1 MPQLIVKDA
10 NNTNQTIGYYENT
23 GQVVSSASI
32 PVVLASDQPSI
43 PVSMVTN
50 QLASLASENL
60 QTQQLLSLNICSA
73 GLASIDSK
81 MSTLGQKTMASSQP
95 VVIASNQ
102 SAIDSDQIL
111 QKSDGTFVQARATE
125 SNATSVGNFN
135 RKFRDGFVT
144 AQPDTSVWNEFGY
157 LFNSGGGTG
166 FVNAGGNSS
175 GSAYMRISLCPLT
188 PLSSYQI
195 WTKQPFEFPFRL
207 GYGLS
212 VSQRIVGQE
221 VEVSAC
227 GVDSNGNIVVDAT
240 PEKILAISGTVTIAT
255 NVATVNFASAHTLN
269 GGDRVILV
277 GNSDPR
283 LNVGPVVVTVVTSTQ
298 ITVPCTLANGTYT
311 ANGFVKTVDPVLQ
324 ARNAVGML
332 YESSTVTTGSFVARR
347 NGAKFRSTASTVSTT
362 AATQSNTAPFT
373 DAFNSAGD
381 MEVVSNME
389 ECLYNARG
397 ADALSTS
404 TGSARYSQG
413 VPDEELNYA
422 VRIRVRNNENLTV
435 PVARITSISKTGTST
450 ATVTT
455 DVAHNLTTND
465 WVQIYGVRDQ
475 TNFAALTA
483 QTQVAS
489 VVSSTQFTIV
499 IGSAVTASSAGGV
512 VWKVQGSVLAPGVV
526 SMAAQSISR
535 TSNILTVVGS
545 ATWSG
550 LLPGEYIHLY
560 GCDATSMGLY
570 DGAYKVLRIS
580 TTTLEVESVGADFA
594 SINCGG
600 AVIKRTDVRLHYA
613 RMATYTRHA
622 VEVAGARGA
631 IDMARAV
638 PVLTGTGSIIT
649 TVGTVSSMTSG
660 NLGLPLTVADQASAA
675 LTTTTTATAVTPAS
689 GITYNVN
696 VPVTAVSGTSPT
708 LDFSIEESDDA
719 GTNWYKVYDFPR
731 ITAVGMY
738 RSPLLKLRGNRV
750 RYVQTVGGTS
760 PSFTRSINRLQAN
773 VSQQQTIQLIDR
785 TIVPNTLSST
795 SATLLIEGCTDF
807 NLSVRCTAQTTAATI
822 DLQISDDNTNWFTVP
837 STSITTAVG
846 TVRISATNV
855 LAKFARAI
863 VTAAG
868 TGITLGELTLK
879 GVGR

>member
-10 NNTNQTIGYYENT
+10 NNANQTIGYYANT

-32 PVVLASDQPSI
+32 PVVLASDQPTI
-43 PVSMVTN
+43 PVSMVSS
-50 QLASLASENL
+50 QISSLANTAL
-60 QTQQLLSLNICSA
+60 QSAQLNSINICSLE
-73 GLASIDSK
+73 LASIDSK
-81 MSTLGQKTMASSQP
+81 MAPLGQAAMAASQP

-102 SAIDSDQIL
+102 TPIDSDQIL
-111 QKSDGTFVQARATE
+111 QKADGSFVQARATE

-144 AQPDTSVWNEFGY
+144 AQPDTSVWNELGT

-188 PLSSYQI
+188 PLSAYQI

-221 VEVSAC
+221 IEVSAC
-227 GVDSNGNIVVDAT
+227 AVDSNGNIVVDAA
-240 PEKILAISGTVTIAT
+240 PEKVLAISGTVTIAS

-269 GGDRVILV
+269 GGDRVVLS
-277 GNSDPR
+277 GNADPR
-283 LNVGPVVVTVVTSTQ
+283 LNVGPVAVIVVTPTQ

-324 ARNAVGML
+324 ASNAVGIL
-332 YESSTVTTGSFVARR
+332 YESSTTTTGSFIAKR

-362 AATQSNTAPFT
+362 TAVQSNTSPLT
-373 DAFNSAGD
+373 DAFNAAGD
-381 MEVVSNME
+381 MEVISNME
-389 ECLYNARG
+389 ECIYNARPN
-397 ADALSTS
+397 DALTAS
-404 TGSARYSQG
+404 TGSGRYSQG

-422 VRIRVRNNENLTV
+422 VRIRVRNNENMTV
-435 PVARITSISKTGTST
+435 PVARITGISKTGTTT
-450 ATVTT
+450 AVVTT
-455 DVAHNLTTND
+455 DVAHNLTTSD

-475 TNFAALTA
+475 TNFPALTA

-489 VVSSTQFTIV
+489 IVSPTQFTIV

-512 VWKVQGSVLAPGVV
+512 VWKVQGSVLAPGVA

-550 LLPGEYIHLY
+550 LLPGEYVHLY

-570 DGAYKVLRIS
+570 DGAYKVLRLS
-580 TTTLEVESVGADFA
+580 TTTLELESIGADFV

-600 AVIKRTDVRLHYA
+600 AVIKRTDVRLHYT
-613 RMATYTRHA
+613 RMAAYTRHA

-631 IDMARAV
+631 NDAARAV
-638 PVLTGTGSIIT
+638 PVLTGSGSIIT
-649 TVGTVSSMTSG
+649 TVSAVTSVTSNNAG
-660 NLGLPLTVADQASAA
+660 IPLTVADVTSAA
-675 LTTTTTATAVTPAS
+675 LTTTTTTSAITPAS
-689 GITYNVN
+689 GMAYNVN

-708 LDFSIEESDDA
+708 LDFTIEESDDS

-731 ITAVGMY
+731 ITATGMY

-760 PSFTRSINRLQAN
+760 PSFTRSVNRLQSNAPH
-773 VSQQQTIQLIDR
+773 QQQVQLVDR
-785 TIVPNTLSST
+785 AIVPNTGSST
-795 SATLLIEGCTDF
+795 SGALYVEGCVDF
-807 NLSVRCTAQTTAATI
+807 NLQVRVTAQTTAATI
-822 DLQISDDNTNWFTVP
+822 DLQVSDDSTNWVTVP

-846 TVRISATNV
+846 TVRVVATNV
-855 LAKFARAI
+855 LARFARAI
-863 VTAAG
+863 VSAAG